1 MQYLELTQQQ
11 VILEQL
17 TQVVEEV
24 VLVIQEEL
32 VDQVVQE

>member
-1 MQYLELTQQQ
+1 VEILQQQ

-24 VLVIQEEL
+24 VLVSQEEL
-32 VDQVVQE
+32 VDLAVQV